1 MFLALQNLFNELNEL
16 IYLLDSLSYFSYF
29 SSLFYALWD
38 GKTFIVLSFR
48 KTFELALWDYL
59 FYLDIFEN

>member
-16 IYLLDSLSYFSYF
+16 IYLLDSLSYF